1 MAEYRDKRLA
11 QMREQVSKEKY
22 GTVEE
27 IVKADWTRE
36 VNDASQ
42 ECWVLVHL
50 YQTYAEECGLMG
62 AALDTLA
69 AKFRALKIVKI
80 KSTAAVENFP
90 DKNLPALFMYH
101 EGSMQHQVGAACGAV
116 PNAFWA

>member
-69 AKFRALKIVKI
+69 AKFKALKIVKI